1 MMLDEALMVHEV
13 LVMSVEV
20 PVNSDS
26 VLTVSD
32 EVLKVF

>member
-1 MMLDEALMVHEV
+1 MLDEALMVHEV

-20 PVNSDS
+20 RVNSDS
-26 VLTVSD
+26 VLMVSD